1 MKGKIRIVWL
11 NAYECESYKRIN
23 RGGVETARTI
33 KAQYWK
39 NALANFIRR
48 DGMGATGVIHIY
60 ETD

>member
-1 MKGKIRIVWL
+1 MKRTMWL
-11 NAYECESYKRIN
+11 NAYECESYKSF
-23 RGGVETARTI
+23 GGQTCRTI

-48 DGMGATGVIHIY
+48 DGLGATGVIHVY